1 MRITHRIVRPSI
13 IYLTALAVTC
23 ALIFITGCI
32 PEPKSDAAEQK
43 PLKVLFIGNSYT
55 SVGDLPEVIT
65 QMAKAKGK
73 QIEYTA
79 HTPGGRSLQKH
90 WHQGKAQQLI
100 ARGGWD
106 IVVLQDQSL
115 NPAVNPEN
123 TLKYAGLFCKKIDEV
138 GAKKVFYLTF
148 AYKDVQAWLSQV
160 KESKEKKRLAQL
172 LPKMQSLL
180 NKTYLKAA
188 RQNNAIV
195 APVGI
200 AWDMAYSQNPQ
211 YPLHASDNSHPD
223 KLGVYLTALVFYAAF
238 FDEMPVDMP
247 GKIEIS
253 IDNNDGRKTVIS
265 VEDETRKKL
274 EKIAWEA
281 GVDVLR

>member
-1 MRITHRIVRPSI
+1 
-13 IYLTALAVTC
+13 
-23 ALIFITGCI
+23 
-32 PEPKSDAAEQK
+32 
-43 PLKVLFIGNSYT
+43 
-55 SVGDLPEVIT
+55 
-65 QMAKAKGK
+65 
-73 QIEYTA
+73 
-79 HTPGGRSLQKH
+79 
-90 WHQGKAQQLI
+90 
-100 ARGGWD
+100 
-106 IVVLQDQSL
+106 
-115 NPAVNPEN
+115 
-123 TLKYAGLFCKKIDEV
+123 
-138 GAKKVFYLTF
+138 
-148 AYKDVQAWLSQV
+148 
-160 KESKEKKRLAQL
+160 
-172 LPKMQSLL
+172 MQSLL

-188 RQNNAIV
+188 RQNNAVV

-253 IDNNDGRKTVIS
+253 IDNNVARETVIS